1 MKSICLMGVGNVLMH
16 DDALGPYV
24 LESLKAKYDLPPEVT
39 VFDAGTPG
47 LDLTLFLI
55 EFDALIAVDALKG
68 KGAPGEVKTYGRAQL
83 LEGALPITMS
93 PHEPTLRE
101 ALMRMALVGRGPS
114 DVFLVGAIPDVVKT
128 GTGLSPRVRAAVPAI
143 EQHVLR
149 ELSRL
154 GAKVAPRVSQRE
166 PDLWWERPAA

>member
-1 MKSICLMGVGNVLMH
+1 MGVGNVLMH

-24 LESLKAKYDLPPEVT
+24 LESLKAGYELPPEVT

-47 LDLTLFLI
+47 LDLTLFLLD
-55 EFDALIAVDALKG
+55 FDALIAVDALKG
-68 KGAPGEVKTYGRAQL
+68 QGAPGEVKTYTRAQL
-83 LEGALPITMS
+83 VEGGLPITMS

-154 GAKVAPRVSQRE
+154 GAKVAPRATRAE

>member
-1 MKSICLMGVGNVLMH
+1 VKSICLMGVGNVLMH

-24 LESLKAKYDLPPEVT
+24 LESLKANYQLPPEVT

-68 KGAPGEVKTYGRAQL
+68 QGAPGEVKTYTRAQL

-101 ALMRMALVGRGPS
+101 ALMRMALVGRGPTE
-114 DVFLVGAIPDVVKT
+114 VFLVGAIPEVVET
-128 GTGLSPRVRAAVPAI
+128 GTGLSPRIRAAVPRI
-143 EQHVLR
+143 EEHILR

-154 GAKVAPRVSQRE
+154 GARVAQRTSRRQ

>member
-1 MKSICLMGVGNVLMH
+1 MGVGNVLMH

-24 LESLKAKYDLPPEVT
+24 LEWLRAKYELPPEVT

-47 LDLTLFLI
+47 LDLTMFLL
-55 EFDALIAVDALKG
+55 EFDALIVVDALKG
-68 KGAPGEVKTYGRAQL
+68 KGAPGDVATYTRAQL

-101 ALMRMALVGRGPS
+101 ALMRMALVGGGPS
-114 DVFLVGAIPDVVKT
+114 DVLLVGAIPDVVKT

-143 EQHVLR
+143 ERHVLR

-154 GAKVAPRVSQRE
+154 GAKVARKASRSE
-166 PDLWWERPAA
+166 PDFWWERPAA

>member
-1 MKSICLMGVGNVLMH
+1 MGVGNVLMH

-47 LDLTLFLI
+47 LDLTLFLT
-55 EFDALIAVDALKG
+55 EFDALIVVDALKG
-68 KGAPGEVKTYGRAQL
+68 QGAPGEVKTYTGAQL
-83 LEGALPITMS
+83 REGALPITLS

-101 ALMRMALVGRGPS
+101 ALMRMALVGKGPG
-114 DVFLVGAIPDVVKT
+114 DVFLVGAIPEVVKT
-128 GTGLSPRVRAAVPAI
+128 GTGLSDRVRAAVPAI

-149 ELSRL
+149 ELLRL
-154 GAKVAPRVSQRE
+154 GATVAARESRHE

>member
-1 MKSICLMGVGNVLMH
+1 MRSICLMGVGNVLMH

-47 LDLTLFLI
+47 LDLTLFLT
-55 EFDALIAVDALKG
+55 EFDALIVVDALKG
-68 KGAPGEVKTYGRAQL
+68 QGAPGEVKTYTGPQL
-83 LEGALPITMS
+83 QEGALPITLS

-101 ALMRMALVGRGPS
+101 ALMRMALIGKGPG
-114 DVFLVGAIPDVVKT
+114 DVFLVGAIPEVVKT
-128 GTGLSPRVRAAVPAI
+128 GTGLSARVRAAVPAI

-149 ELSRL
+149 ELLRL
-154 GAKVAPRVSQRE
+154 GATVAARESRHE

>member
-1 MKSICLMGVGNVLMH
+1 MKSICLMGVGNVLMQ

-55 EFDALIAVDALKG
+55 EFDALIVIDALKG
-68 KGAPGEVKTYGRAQL
+68 QGAPGEVKTYTGAQL
-83 LEGALPITMS
+83 QEGALPITLS

-101 ALMRMALVGRGPS
+101 ALMRMALLGKGPD
-114 DVFLVGAIPDVVKT
+114 DVFLAGAIPEVVKT

-149 ELSRL
+149 ELLRL
-154 GAKVAPRVSQRE
+154 GARVAQRASRHE

>member
-24 LESLKAKYDLPPEVT
+24 LESLKARYDLPPEVT

-68 KGAPGEVKTYGRAQL
+68 QGRLA
-83 LEGALPITMS
+83 
-93 PHEPTLRE
+93 R
-101 ALMRMALVGRGPS
+101 
-114 DVFLVGAIPDVVKT
+114 
-128 GTGLSPRVRAAVPAI
+128 
-143 EQHVLR
+143 
-149 ELSRL
+149 
-154 GAKVAPRVSQRE
+154 
-166 PDLWWERPAA
+166 

>member
-1 MKSICLMGVGNVLMH
+1 MGVGNVLMH

-24 LESLKAKYDLPPEVT
+24 LESLKARYDLPPEVT

-47 LDLTLFLI
+47 LDLTLFLV

-68 KGAPGEVKTYGRAQL
+68 QGAPGEVKTYTRAQL

-114 DVFLVGAIPDVVKT
+114 EVLLVGAIPEVVKT
-128 GTGLSPRVRAAVPAI
+128 GTGLSPRVLAAVPEI

-149 ELSRL
+149 ELVRL
-154 GAKVAPRVSQRE
+154 GARVAPRMSRQQ

>member
-24 LESLKAKYDLPPEVT
+24 LESLKARYDLPPEVT

-47 LDLTLFLI
+47 LDLTLFLV
-55 EFDALIAVDALKG
+55 EFDALVAVDALKG
-68 KGAPGEVKTYGRAQL
+68 QGAPGEVRTYTRDQL

-101 ALMRMALVGRGPS
+101 ALMRMALVGRGPRE
-114 DVFLVGAIPDVVKT
+114 VFLVGAIPGQVST
-128 GTGLSPRVRAAVPAI
+128 GIGLSPALRAAVPQI
-143 EQHVLR
+143 EEHILR

-154 GAKVAPRVSQRE
+154 GARVAQRSEGRE

>member
-1 MKSICLMGVGNVLMH
+1 VKHICLMGVGNVLMH

-24 LESLKAKYDLPPEVT
+24 LESLEANYELPPEVT

-47 LDLTLFLI
+47 LDLTLFLLD
-55 EFDALIAVDALKG
+55 FDALIAVDALKG
-68 KGAPGEVKTYGRAQL
+68 QGAPGEVKTYTRAQL
-83 LEGALPITMS
+83 VEGALPITMS

-114 DVFLVGAIPDVVKT
+114 DVFLAGAIPEVVKT
-128 GTGLSPRVRAAVPAI
+128 GTGLSERLRAAVPVI

-149 ELSRL
+149 ELLRL
-154 GAKVAPRVSQRE
+154 GATVAPRGARRE
-166 PDLWWERPAA
+166 PEPWWERPAA

>member
-1 MKSICLMGVGNVLMH
+1 VNRICLMGVGNVLMH

-24 LESLKAKYDLPPEVT
+24 LESLKAKVELPLEVT

-47 LDLTLFLI
+47 LDLTLFLV

-68 KGAPGEVKTYGRAQL
+68 AGAPGEVRTYRRDQL
-83 LEGALPITMS
+83 LEGALPITLS

-101 ALMRMALVGRGPS
+101 ALMRMGLMGQGPRE
-114 DVFLVGAIPDVVKT
+114 VFLVGAIPGEVST
-128 GTGLSPRVRAAVPAI
+128 GVGLSPAVRAAVPEI
-143 EQHVLR
+143 EQHILR

-154 GAKVAPRVSQRE
+154 GARVAQRASRQQ
-166 PDLWWERPAA
+166 PDHWWERPAA